1 MRYSRLLLALLIAP
15 FAACDDEDTNAP
27 PASDVTTS
35 GSTFTPPALVLA
47 ANDSTASWYITNGP
61 HNVTWEDATPP
72 SSNIT
77 TGTYQ
82 RTFVGANNTTY
93 RYRCTIH
100 STDFTTGMVGSV
112 FVP

>member
-1 MRYSRLLLALLIAP
+1 MHHSRLLLALLIAP
-15 FAACDDEDTNAP
+15 FAAACEDDTTAP

-35 GSTFTPPALVLA
+35 GQTFTPPALVLG
-47 ANDSTASWYITNGP
+47 ANDSTATWYITNGP
-61 HNVTWEDATPP
+61 HNVTWEDAAPP

-82 RTFVGANNTTY
+82 REFVGANNTTY
-93 RYRCTIH
+93 RYRCTFH
-100 STDFTTGMVGSV
+100 STDFNTGMVGTV